1 MLKISNRNTRCLFI
15 SKIILK
21 TSGRR
26 HLTTSYLSQVTVQNH
41 VFDSFSQNIYQFT
54 IKRLLS
60 VLLSSST
67 ARNFNNSRPIYVIL
81 RNEKSLLKYLIH
93 ENSECQ
99 HFLFLKKQSQ
109 NFFTFQFLLFIQRAA
124 ISGSQSQTS
133 LFCVIYLYICN
144 ISISM
149 YYILQWIF
157 EI

>member
-1 MLKISNRNTRCLFI
+1 MSIYFKNNIKNIRTTTPDYQLFVRGNCPEPCLRQFFLEYI
-15 SKIILK
+15 PIYNQ
-21 TSGRR
+21 TS
-26 HLTTSYLSQVTVQNH
+26 T
-41 VFDSFSQNIYQFT
+41 FS
-54 IKRLLS
+54 S
-60 VLLSSST
+60 VSSST

-149 YYILQWIF
+149 YYIYIYVLYLAMDF
-157 EI
+157 